1 MADDLHARFQRLQ
14 PAIYNAPATTLS
26 QLSLGRENEKDSIF
40 NSSNDDRP
48 DNLPTA
54 DLSSVQSLPIRT
66 KDINARKNLAVTED
80 NHASTPPIDVPASS
94 SQDDLPFPPQ
104 ALPLNGSPYTPSPL
118 ENFLRNRR
126 TSISFNPHVTLESGQ
141 RRQLEEPLPKLEIDT
156 RMRPRTGLQDLSRQ
170 KPSSCLAKAYSET
183 ESSTGDPKGDGSAVD
198 PLQLD
203 FGEPEPTALANRLHY
218 PLNPSQSQELS
229 NSKGPN
235 DLEERASLT
244 SDSSSSSVLSEIKT
258 PKDDNVLSILSPR
271 SGCAHFHHSASLQD
285 MSTRPILSR
294 QSSAPRAKSY
304 SFNRKGDIRVGFR
317 QRSRRSTASSHSPA
331 SAFLSRFAQEE
342 ILTAPD
348 DEGQEVG
355 EYVLGRQI
363 GFGGS
368 SVVKEAFTIEGDTR
382 LCRAVKIVRKQV
394 ANEED
399 LENERFQAD
408 FEREVGLWRCLS
420 HRHVLSLIAVHV
432 TPFATFCFTQLT
444 NGGTLFDLIRVNRQG
459 LREDLA
465 RRYSYQLA
473 SAVRY
478 LHEDM
483 RVVHRDIKLE
493 NCLIHLSNTN
503 THQDGGDLL
512 LCDFGLAE
520 FEVNDHSRS
529 SPDLRGQ
536 YIANAGLDL
545 PVTSTSFVG
554 SLEYASPELILGPPG
569 FFSRVIDIWALGVV
583 IYALHLGDLPFQHPL
598 PSRVQQKILAG
609 EWNTCAL
616 REVTGAAGTE
626 EEVLEAVHGCLNM
639 RSEERWVISQVLDS
653 RWLNGCPEMLA
664 ELSESWHC

>member
-1 MADDLHARFQRLQ
+1 MAHNLHERFQWLQ
-14 PAIYNAPATTLS
+14 PATYNAPPTALS
-26 QLSLGRENEKDSIF
+26 RSRDNEKDSVF
-40 NSSNDDRP
+40 GSSDHDRP
-48 DNLPTA
+48 DNL
-54 DLSSVQSLPIRT
+54 LSSDHSAVQSLPTRT
-66 KDINARKNLAVTED
+66 KNANFRKIVPIAEN
-80 NHASTPPIDVPASS
+80 NHASTPPIDVPAYSL
-94 SQDDLPFPPQ
+94 QDDLPFAPQ
-104 ALPLNGSPYTPSPL
+104 TLPLNGSPYTPSPL

-126 TSISFNPHVTLESGQ
+126 TSISFNPQVTLESGQ

-156 RMRPRTGLQDLSRQ
+156 RLRRRPVQQDLSRHT
-170 KPSSCLAKAYSET
+170 PSSSLARAYNEA
-183 ESSTGDPKGDGSAVD
+183 EPSTCDPSGDEIAID
-198 PLQLD
+198 PSQLD
-203 FGEPEPTALANRLHY
+203 FKEPELPALVNRPHH
-218 PLNPSQSQELS
+218 PLVPAQIQGLS
-229 NSKGPN
+229 SGKGPTY
-235 DLEERASLT
+235 LEERASLT

-258 PKDDNVLSILSPR
+258 PKDDNMVSVVPPNSAYGP
-271 SGCAHFHHSASLQD
+271 FHHSASFQD
-285 MSTRPILSR
+285 MSTWPILSR
-294 QSSAPRAKSY
+294 PNSAPRAKSY
-304 SFNRKGDIRVGFR
+304 SLNRKGEIRVGFR

-342 ILTAPD
+342 MATAPD

-368 SVVKEAFTIEGDTR
+368 GVVKEAFTIEGDTR

-394 ANEED
+394 ANKED
-399 LENERFQAD
+399 LENERFQAE

-444 NGGTLFDLIRVNRQG
+444 NGGTLFDLVRVNRQG
-459 LREDLA
+459 LRGDLA

-473 SAVRY
+473 SAIRY

-493 NCLIHLSNTN
+493 NCLINLSDINP
-503 THQDGGDLL
+503 HQDGGDLL

-520 FEVNDHSRS
+520 FEVNDHGRS
-529 SPDLRGQ
+529 SSNLDGHHHTD
-536 YIANAGLDL
+536 ASLDL
-545 PVTSTSFVG
+545 PITSTSFVG
-554 SLEYASPELILGPPG
+554 SLEYASPELILGPPN

-583 IYALHLGDLPFQHPL
+583 IYALFLGDLPFQHPL
-598 PSRVQQKILAG
+598 PSRVQQMILAG
-609 EWNTCAL
+609 EWNAGAL
-616 REVTGAAGTE
+616 REARGVAGTA

-653 RWLNGCPEMLA
+653 RWLNGCPEMLD
-664 ELSESWHC
+664 ELRDSWIR

>member
-1 MADDLHARFQRLQ
+1 MAHDLHGRFHRLQ
-14 PAIYNAPATTLS
+14 PATYSAPPTAPSHLS
-26 QLSLGRENEKDSIF
+26 ISRDNEKESTARSFDG
-40 NSSNDDRP
+40 DRP
-48 DNLPTA
+48 DNLRTTDRSAVHP
-54 DLSSVQSLPIRT
+54 LPIRT
-66 KDINARKNLAVTED
+66 NDSNVRKVVAITDD

-104 ALPLNGSPYTPSPL
+104 ALPLDGSPYTPSPL

-126 TSISFNPHVTLESGQ
+126 TSIAFNPQVTLESGQ
-141 RRQLEEPLPKLEIDT
+141 RRGLEEPLPKLEIDT
-156 RMRPRTGLQDLSRQ
+156 RLRRRPVLQDLSRHT
-170 KPSSCLAKAYSET
+170 PSSCLARAYSEAERST
-183 ESSTGDPKGDGSAVD
+183 SDPTGDGRAMNH
-198 PLQLD
+198 LQLD
-203 FGEPEPTALANRLHY
+203 SEETKPPALVNRPHY
-218 PLNPSQSQELS
+218 PLVPSQIQRLASGNGQT
-229 NSKGPN
+229 
-235 DLEERASLT
+235 DLEEGASLT

-258 PKDDNVLSILSPR
+258 PKDDNMASVVPPR
-271 SGCAHFHHSASLQD
+271 STCASFHPSTSLQD
-285 MSTRPILSR
+285 MSTWPILPR

-304 SFNRKGDIRVGFR
+304 SFNRKGDIRQGYR
-317 QRSRRSTASSHSPA
+317 QRSRRSTASSNSPA
-331 SAFLSRFAQEE
+331 SAFLSRFAQDEM
-342 ILTAPD
+342 LVAPD

-355 EYVLGRQI
+355 EYVLGRQV

-368 SVVKEAFTIEGDTR
+368 SVVKEAFTIEGGTR
-382 LCRAVKIVRKQV
+382 VCRAVKIVRKQV
-394 ANEED
+394 ANKED

-432 TPFATFCFTQLT
+432 TPFATFCFTQLS
-444 NGGTLFDLIRVNRQG
+444 NGGTLFDLVRVNRQG
-459 LREDLA
+459 LRGDLV

-493 NCLIHLSNTN
+493 NCLIHLSHGT

-529 SPDLRGQ
+529 LSDLYGQ
-536 YIANAGLDL
+536 YITSASLGL
-545 PVTSTSFVG
+545 PITNTSFVG

-583 IYALHLGDLPFQHPL
+583 IYALRLGDLPFQHPL

-609 EWNTCAL
+609 EWDAGAL
-616 REVTGAAGTE
+616 RQAIGAAGTE
-626 EEVLEAVHGCLNM
+626 EEMVEVVHGCLTM

-653 RWLNGCPEMLA
+653 RWLNGCPEMLD
-664 ELSESWHC
+664 ELSQSWNC